1 MEYRNFISFSSSIII
16 EKQIGGIPMKKSIS
30 CIILFCMVLLCLTAC
45 SVNETM
51 ELPVLTVGESIEAKP
66 GARSWNVKQG
76 FGKWMSQDAST
87 VFPLDFPD
95 DYPSLLAPQDG
106 VVTLSWDKP
115 PDTYSVAYWNEE
127 VWSDGME
134 AIMTEAQLCGQG
146 FILPEEDTSA
156 IVAVRAIWEKQL
168 LCHWYGD
175 VEYIFKIVPSQ

>member
-1 MEYRNFISFSSSIII
+1 MKKSLSIII
-16 EKQIGGIPMKKSIS
+16 P
-30 CIILFCMVLLCLTAC
+30 FCMVLLCLTAC

-87 VFPLDFPD
+87 VFPLDVPD
-95 DYPSLLAPQDG
+95 DYPSLLVPQEG

-115 PDTYSVAYWNEE
+115 PDTYSVAYWNEK

-134 AIMTEAQLCGQG
+134 AIMTEA
-146 FILPEEDTSA
+146 
-156 IVAVRAIWEKQL
+156 
-168 LCHWYGD
+168 
-175 VEYIFKIVPSQ
+175 